1 MYRVPNGIDLRSA
14 LKLVSEL
21 GLTVRYASGTGE
33 WIIRGDGRSVRHNA
47 RRKVASR
54 ALVVLL
60 RRIANRRN
68 GSEPPAA
75 A

>member
-1 MYRVPNGIDLRSA
+1 MDSIPNGISLREA
-14 LKLVSEL
+14 LRTAQIL
-21 GLTVRYASGTGE
+21 GFDVRYVSGTGE
-33 WIIRGDGRSVRHNA
+33 WLVRGPHRCVSHNA

-60 RRIANRRN
+60 RRGAER
-68 GSEPPAA
+68 SATQAA